1 MKTTKNLANLLIV
14 ALVSLFLTACGGD
27 SDIKSGESLLTCD
40 VPMVPDA
47 SGTSCVAPEPI
58 QCPAPTVPDA
68 LNETCVV
75 GVDPNAPIPVYFPAE
90 NEAVLYFNLGTDN
103 PDDYVGYRL
112 HTWNTDQ
119 CDAYAPPHDTSD
131 WANGH
136 EYAGVDPTYGAYY
149 ILNLKEGYTECG
161 NFIVHIGTDDAGKAL
176 GSGDFQMP
184 LQQDD
189 PTYARMN
196 FTFNGEPSVFEY
208 PVVSLGKQP
217 VKAADF
223 AAHWID
229 TNTLVWNSDADI
241 ATVKLHYS
249 ASAGI
254 EADENDMFNG
264 STLELGM
271 VDLTEEQKAFAPK
284 VNDWPAYQGN
294 WSAEDAKSVLK
305 SQLVVVGY
313 NSDGETVAAS
323 NVQADKVLDYLYTMG
338 DMDADEAQLGL
349 NYDNG
354 MIDVALWAPTAQNV
368 VLKVFDADK
377 AETGS
382 YPMMEDTMTG
392 IWSYSADLDM
402 DRAFYQF
409 EVTVYHPQSQMI
421 ETLLVTDP
429 YSVSLSTNGEYSQ
442 FVNLEDSDLYPDGW
456 MEQTIPTVSDVEDA
470 VIYEAHIRDF
480 SAMDQSVSEENR
492 GKYLAFSEMDSA
504 PVMHLKKLAE
514 SGLTHFHILPANDI
528 ASINEDPERIVDLT
542 DTVADLCALKS
553 DAPVCGIEDDNAT
566 LQSVLESYSPYTND
580 AANLVNVIREFDSFN
595 WGYDPKHFNVPDGI
609 YASDADGVARIK
621 EMRAMIQSLHEVGLR
636 VVLDVVYNHTNS
648 AGLWDNS
655 VFDKIVPGYYHSRD
669 VVSGAVIQSTCCN
682 DTALEHRMMDKFMV
696 DSLLLWTEQYKY
708 DGFRF
713 DIMSHGSKQQMLAA
727 RDAVRAVD
735 EDNYFYGEG
744 WTRDDRGFEQ
754 ANQFNM
760 AGTEISTFN
769 DRIREGIRT
778 GEIFSNIDY
787 EDGPFIKQDIVKL
800 GMAGSLA
807 DYVLKS
813 YNGVDATGSAYN
825 PGMYAKDPAD
835 VINYISKHDNES
847 LWDQLQFVLPFSM
860 SMDERVR
867 AQNVSHSII
876 MLSQGVPFLQLGG
889 DFLRSKSLDRN
900 TYDAGDWFNKVDYDF
915 YTNNFN
921 VGLPLDKGGRDD
933 DTLVSLA
940 ANPMAQV
947 GMSEISFASN
957 VFNEFLQI
965 RQSSKLFRL
974 TTADDIIN
982 RVGFHNI
989 GKRQTQGLIVMSI
1002 DDGTGFADLDPMH
1015 DAVVVVVNTSNMEHS
1030 HTVATASGFS
1040 LHTVQQN
1047 SVDGV
1052 VAGASFSEGEGEGT
1066 FTVPALSTAVF
1077 VKVQGEMQG
1086 EGLSAF
1092 ATAGAPDVVPY
1103 GDTTVLIRGDMNGWG
1118 ETDAMMY
1125 QGNGVYS
1132 VDIDLAAGE
1141 YYFKVASGDWSTVN
1155 LGAPNGDPVML
1166 NTDLALVPGSND
1178 NLKITITEETRYTF
1192 SIDATNTSAP
1202 ILNVTYEEPFYGTT
1216 VFLRG
1221 DMNGWS
1227 EDNPFTYIGDG
1238 KYSLTTTIEAG
1249 DKYFK
1254 VASADWA
1261 TVNMGAPADD
1271 TEVLEREEQLLVPGS
1286 NDNLHM
1292 VFADGEYTF
1301 IFDASN
1307 QQEPILTVYSAK
1319 MFGETTVYVKGSMN
1333 GWSENDAM
1341 TYIGNSTY
1349 TLTLSLEAQSY
1360 EFKVASQ
1367 DWSTV
1372 NLGATS
1378 GDDADVYLDTAEA
1391 LVQDSQSNFKI
1402 DISEAGDY
1410 LFTVTGPDPLNSTL
1424 TVTKVM

>member
-1 MKTTKNLANLLIV
+1 MKTTNNLANLLIV
-14 ALVSLFLTACGGD
+14 ALISLFLTACGGE
-27 SDIKSGESLLTCD
+27 SDIKSGEVLLTCD
-40 VPMVPDA
+40 VPLVPDET
-47 SGTSCVAPEPI
+47 GTSCVEPEPI
-58 QCPAPTVPDA
+58 QCPPPTVPDA
-68 LNETCVV
+68 LNESCVV
-75 GVDPNAPIPVYFPAE
+75 GVDPNAPAPVYFPAE

-103 PDDYVGYRL
+103 PDDYIGYRL
-112 HTWNTDQ
+112 HTWNSDQ
-119 CDAYAPPHDTSD
+119 CDAYAPPHDESD

-136 EYAGVDPTYGAYY
+136 EYAGIDPTYGAYY
-149 ILNLKEGYTECG
+149 IVNLKESYSDCG

-184 LQQDD
+184 LRQDD

-229 TNTLVWNSDADI
+229 ANTLVWNSDADV
-241 ATVKLHYS
+241 ASVKLHYS

-254 EADENDMFNG
+254 EADENDVFNG
-264 STLELGM
+264 STLELSA
-271 VDLTEEQKAFAPK
+271 VDLTDEQKSFAPK
-284 VNDWPAYQGN
+284 VADWPAYQGD
-294 WSAEDAKSVLK
+294 WTAEEAKAVLK
-305 SQLVVVGY
+305 GQLVLVGY

-323 NVQADKVLDYLYTMG
+323 NVQADKVLDFLYTMG
-338 DMDADEAQLGL
+338 DMDADEAQLGV

-354 MIDVALWAPTAQNV
+354 MIDVALWAPTAQSV
-368 VLKVFDADK
+368 VLKVYDSSK
-377 AETGS
+377 IEIGS
-382 YPMMEDTMTG
+382 YPMVEDTMTG
-392 IWSYSADLDM
+392 IWHHTADLSI
-402 DRAFYQF
+402 DRAFYRY
-409 EVTVYHPQSQMI
+409 EVRVYHPQNKMI

-442 FVNLEDSDLYPDGW
+442 FVNLEDSELYPDGW
-456 MEQTIPTVSDVEDA
+456 MEHTVPTIADVEDA

-480 SAMDQSVSEENR
+480 SALDQSVSEQNR

-504 PVMHLKKLAE
+504 PVKHLKKLAD

-528 ASINEDPERIVDLT
+528 ASINEDPQRIIDLT
-542 DTVADLCALKS
+542 NTVADLCALKA
-553 DAPVCGIEDDNAT
+553 DAPVCGVEDANAT
-566 LQSVLESYSPYTND
+566 LQSVLENYSPYSND
-580 AANLVNVIREFDSFN
+580 ATDLMDVLREFDSFN

-621 EMRAMIQSLHEVGLR
+621 EMRAMIQSLHSIGLR

-669 VVSGAVIQSTCCN
+669 VISGAVIQSTCCN

-727 RDAVRAVD
+727 RDAVRAID

-778 GEIFSNIDY
+778 GEIFSNKDY

-835 VINYISKHDNES
+835 VINYVSKHDNES

-867 AQNVSHSII
+867 AQNVSQSII
-876 MLSQGVPFLQLGG
+876 LLSQGIPFLQMGG

-900 TYDAGDWFNKVDYDF
+900 TYDAGDWYNKVDF
-915 YTNNFN
+915 EFSSNNYN

-933 DTLVSLA
+933 DTLVALA
-940 ANPMAQV
+940 SNPMAQV
-947 GMSEISFASN
+947 GINEISFASN

-989 GKRQTQGLIVMSI
+989 GKRQIQGLIVMSI
-1002 DDGTGFADLDPMH
+1002 DDGIGLTDLDPMH
-1015 DAVVVVVNTSNMEHS
+1015 DAIVVVVNTSNMEHS
-1030 HTVATASGFS
+1030 HTVASASGFT
-1040 LHTVQQN
+1040 LHGTQQT
-1047 SVDGV
+1047 SIDGD
-1052 VAGASFSEGEGEGT
+1052 VAGASFSQGDGDGT
-1066 FTVPALSTAVF
+1066 FTVPALTTAVF
-1077 VKVQGEMQG
+1077 VKPQGEAQG

-1103 GDTTVLIRGDMNGWG
+1103 GDTTVLVRGDMNGWG
-1118 ETDAMMY
+1118 EIDAMTY
-1125 QGNGVYS
+1125 QGGGIYS

-1141 YYFKVASGDWSTVN
+1141 YYFKVASADWSTVN
-1155 LGAPNGDPVML
+1155 LGAPNGDAVSLNNPVE
-1166 NTDLALVPGSND
+1166 LVPGSND
-1178 NLKITITEETRYTF
+1178 NLRIVISEETRYTF
-1192 SIDATNTSAP
+1192 SIDASNTSTP
-1202 ILNVTYEEPFYGTT
+1202 VLTVSYEEPFYGTT

-1221 DMNGWS
+1221 DMNGWG
-1227 EDNPFTYIGDG
+1227 ETNPFTYIGDG
-1238 KYSLTTTIEAG
+1238 KYSLTTNIEAG

-1261 TVNMGAPADD
+1261 TVNMGAPFDD
-1271 TEVLEREEQLLVPGS
+1271 TLVLEREEQLLVPGS

-1292 VFADGEYTF
+1292 EFAGGEYTF

-1307 QQEPILTVYSAK
+1307 PQQPTLSVYSAK
-1319 MFGETTVYVKGSMN
+1319 MFGETTVYVKGEMN

-1341 TYIGNSTY
+1341 TYVGNSTY
-1349 TLTLSLEAQSY
+1349 TLTLMLEAKSY
-1360 EFKVASQ
+1360 QFKVASQ
-1367 DWSTV
+1367 DWATV

-1378 GDDADVYLDTAEA
+1378 ADDADVYLDTAEA
-1391 LVQDSQSNFKI
+1391 LVQDSQTNFSI
-1402 DISEAGDY
+1402 DISEAGEY
-1410 LFTVTGPDPLNSTL
+1410 LFTVVGPDPLNSTL

>member
-1 MKTTKNLANLLIV
+1 MKTTTTLANLLIV
-14 ALVSLFLTACGGD
+14 ALMSLFLTACGGS
-27 SDIKSGESLLTCD
+27 SDIKSGETLLTCD
-40 VPMVPDA
+40 VPLVPDA
-47 SGTSCVAPEPI
+47 TGTSCVAPEPI
-58 QCPAPTVPDA
+58 QCPPPTVPDA
-68 LNETCVV
+68 LNESCVV
-75 GVDPNAPIPVYFPAE
+75 GVDPNAPAPVYFPAD

-119 CDAYAPPHDTSD
+119 CDAYAPPHDESD

-136 EYAGVDPTYGAYY
+136 QYAGIDPTYGAYY
-149 ILNLKEGYTECG
+149 ILNMKEDYTECG

-184 LQQDD
+184 LRQDD

-229 TNTLVWNSDADI
+229 GNTLVWNSDADI
-241 ATVKLHYS
+241 ASVKLHYS

-264 STLELGM
+264 TTLELVA
-271 VDLTEEQKAFAPK
+271 VDLTDEQKVIAPR
-284 VNDWPAYQGN
+284 VSEWPAYQGD
-294 WSAEDAKSVLK
+294 WSMDDAKAVLK
-305 SQLVVVGY
+305 SQLVLVGY
-313 NSDGETVAAS
+313 NSEGETVAAS
-323 NVQADKVLDYLYTMG
+323 FVQADKVLDHLYTSG
-338 DMDADEAQLGL
+338 DMDADEASLGL
-349 NYDNG
+349 SYNNG

-368 VLKVFDADK
+368 VLKVYDADK
-377 AETGS
+377 VETGS
-382 YPMMEDTMTG
+382 FAMSEDTMTG
-392 IWSYSADLDM
+392 IWHYSADASM

-409 EVTVYHPQSQMI
+409 EVTVYHPQNQMV

-429 YSVSLSTNGEYSQ
+429 YSVSLSTNGMYSQ
-442 FVNLEDSDLYPDGW
+442 FVNLEDADLYPDGW
-456 MEQTIPTVSDVEDA
+456 VEHAVPTVVDPEDA

-480 SAMDQSVSEENR
+480 SAMDATVSEQNR
-492 GKYLAFSEMDSA
+492 GKYLAFSEKDSA
-504 PVMHLKKLAE
+504 PVMHLQKLAT
-514 SGLTHFHILPANDI
+514 SGLTHMHILPANDI
-528 ASINEDPERIVDLT
+528 ASINEDPESIVDLT
-542 DTVADLCALKS
+542 DTVGDLCAVRS
-553 DAPVCGIEDDNAT
+553 NAEVCGVEDADAT
-566 LQSVLESYSPYTND
+566 LQSVLESYSPYSND
-580 AANLVNVIREFDSFN
+580 AANLINVLREVDSFN

-609 YASDADGVARIK
+609 YASNADGVARIK
-621 EMRAMIQSLHEVGLR
+621 EMRTMVQSLHEVGLR

-669 VVSGAVIQSTCCN
+669 LISGAVVQSTCCN

-696 DSLLLWTEQYKY
+696 DSLLMWTEQYKY

-727 RDAVRAVD
+727 RDAVRAID

-769 DRIREGIRT
+769 DRLREGIRT
-778 GEIFSNIDY
+778 GEIFSNKDY
-787 EDGPFIKQDIVKL
+787 EDGPYIKQDIVKL

-813 YNGVDATGSAYN
+813 FTGVDATGSAYN

-835 VINYISKHDNES
+835 VINYVSKHDNES

-867 AQNVSHSII
+867 AQNVSQSIVL
-876 MLSQGVPFLQLGG
+876 LSQGVPFLQMGG

-900 TYDAGDWFNKVDYDF
+900 TYDAGDWYNKVDF
-915 YTNNFN
+915 SFSSNNFN
-921 VGLPLDKGGRDD
+921 VGLPLDKGGRSD

-940 ANPMAQV
+940 SNPMAHV
-947 GMSEISFASN
+947 GINEISFASK

-974 TTADDIIN
+974 TSADDIIK

-1002 DDGTGFADLDPMH
+1002 DDGIGLNDIDPMH
-1015 DAVVVVVNTSNMEHS
+1015 DAIVVVVNTSNMDHS
-1030 HTVATASGFS
+1030 HTVATASDFT
-1040 LHTVQQN
+1040 LHSVQQA

-1052 VAGASFSEGEGEGT
+1052 VASASYTEGDGEGT
-1066 FTVPALSTAVF
+1066 FHVPALSTAVF
-1077 VKVQGEMQG
+1077 VKAQGEQQG

-1103 GDTTVLIRGDMNGWG
+1103 GDTRVLIRGDMNGWG
-1118 ETDAMMY
+1118 ETDAMTY
-1125 QGNGVYS
+1125 QGDGVYS
-1132 VDIDLAAGE
+1132 VVLNLAPGN
-1141 YYFKVASGDWSTVN
+1141 YYFKVASADWATVN
-1155 LGAPNGDPVML
+1155 LGAPSADPVIINSNL
-1166 NTDLALVPGSND
+1166 VLVPGSND
-1178 NLKITITEETRYTF
+1178 NLMIEITEETRYTF
-1192 SIDATNTSAP
+1192 SIDASISDAP
-1202 ILNVTYEEPFYGTT
+1202 VLTVSYEEPFYGTT
-1216 VFLRG
+1216 VLLRG
-1221 DMNGWS
+1221 DMNGWGES
-1227 EDNPFTYIGDG
+1227 NPFTYIGDG

-1249 DKYFK
+1249 TKFFK
-1254 VASADWA
+1254 VASADWS
-1261 TVNMGAPADD
+1261 TVNMGAPSDD
-1271 TEVLEREEQLLVPGS
+1271 TEVLAGEEQLLVPGS
-1286 NDNLHM
+1286 NDNLFM
-1292 VFADGEYTF
+1292 DFVGGEYTF

-1307 QQEPILTVYSAK
+1307 QQEPVLSVYSAK
-1319 MFGETTVYVKGSMN
+1319 MFGETTVYVKGEMN

-1341 TYIGNSTY
+1341 TYVGNSTY

-1360 EFKVASQ
+1360 QFKVASQ

-1372 NLGATS
+1372 NLGAVAAEDAEVFLNTS
-1378 GDDADVYLDTAEA
+1378 EA
-1391 LVQDSQSNFKI
+1391 LVQDSQTNFMI
-1402 DISEAGDY
+1402 EISEAGDY